1 MKTSNK
7 YKFLLGFSYFLILSI
22 FLYFIFS
29 NFTFE
34 EIGNYNFIKDNR
46 EFFVE
51 LREQNILV
59 LATSFII
66 FSIIWV
72 LLLGFGSPICIAGGF
87 IFGKWIG
94 TILVVISLT
103 CGATLLYI
111 LGNLFFKELIR
122 KNFLNKFRNLENK
135 FKKNEFTFF
144 LLYRFVGSIPF
155 AIQNLLPALFNVS
168 LRNYFFGTLIGLLP
182 QVFVVSSLGS
192 GIDNLI
198 KNNEDFPK
206 LSEILFSSDILI
218 PIVLLIVLLI
228 IAFFL
233 RKKFVKN

>member
-206 LSEILFSSDILI
+206 ISEILFSSDILI